1 MGNRV
6 GHLGVVSAVGSS
18 GGRDSH
24 SEAAGGQIRSR
35 VWTQVGHGSD
45 EKLRGAL

>member
-6 GHLGVVSAVGSS
+6 SHLGVVSGVGSS
-18 GGRDSH
+18 GGRDNCSG
-24 SEAAGGQIRSR
+24 AAGGQIRSR
-35 VWTQVGHGSD
+35 LWTQVGRGFD

>member
-6 GHLGVVSAVGSS
+6 GHLGVVSGVGSS
-18 GGRDSH
+18 GGRDNRSG
-24 SEAAGGQIRSR
+24 AAEGQIRSS
-35 VWTQVGHGSD
+35 VWTQVGGGFD